1 MVHAIRCFK
10 HKFLCE
16 VHLWPSEPRNENI
29 ATCNRI
35 REQMVTKMVRA
46 WKMAGP
52 VFQPLSEESQTLIL
66 FTHFE
71 QRWLNTFHDQ
81 IQFLCD
87 WFGGGL

>member
-1 MVHAIRCFK
+1 
-10 HKFLCE
+10 
-16 VHLWPSEPRNENI
+16 
-29 ATCNRI
+29 
-35 REQMVTKMVRA
+35 MVTKMVRA

-71 QRWLNTFHDQ
+71 QHWLNTFHDQ